1 MESVLTFVWLG
12 AAVVLG
18 VIEAASP
25 MLVCVWFCAGA
36 VCAFAVSFFT
46 SNLFVQLAVFAVASL
61 AGLLA
66 LRPLMRRR
74 VAARA
79 GDDATDVDA
88 LVGRTAV
95 VTQAVPAGG
104 EGRALLGD
112 TSWIARCDEGVALA
126 SGQHARVAAVDGTRL
141 VLEPAEDPVRA

>member
-25 MLVCVWFCAGA
+25 MLVCVWFCLGA
-36 VCAFAVSFFT
+36 VCAFAVSFFVH
-46 SNLFVQLAVFAVASL
+46 SLLVQLVVFALASL
-61 AGLLA
+61 AGLIA

-74 VAARA
+74 VAAKA
-79 GDDATDVDA
+79 GDDVTDVDA

-112 TSWIARCDEGVALA
+112 TSWIARCDAGVALS

-141 VLEPAEDPVRA
+141 VLEPVADPARA